1 MQGKN
6 WRGMSNYPAKRFKCE
21 YSVLCEK
28 HTNTQWKLTVDA
40 EHISTHPHQVVIF
53 SETSSGAACRAIAE
67 ALHVDSSSIETQI
80 HISPRDD
87 NVLPVP
93 TLVSNLHD
101 MLCREVPLPYPPC
114 AGAFSTHTADILSVG
129 YDFVQALAQRVFE
142 TLGPGYSETIY
153 HKALAQELS
162 MSCIPHEMERVIPV
176 TYRNMQIGV
185 VRADIVVQAKMV
197 VELKAVAKIT
207 PAHLQQAQRY
217 GTLLS
222 LSEVMVINFPVV
234 ATANIEVHVL
244 RETWQ
249 NVTSGV

>member
-1 MQGKN
+1 
-6 WRGMSNYPAKRFKCE
+6 MSTPHPAKRFKCE
-21 YSVLCEK
+21 YSVVCEEHSK
-28 HTNTQWKLTVDA
+28 TQWKLTLDA
-40 EHISTHPHQVVIF
+40 EHISTHPRQLVIF
-53 SETSSGAACRAIAE
+53 SQTSSAGACRAIAE
-67 ALHVDSSSIETQI
+67 ALHVDSASIETQI
-80 HISPRDD
+80 SISPRDD
-87 NVLPVP
+87 NVQPGHLY
-93 TLVSNLHD
+93 D
-101 MLCREVPLPYPPC
+101 MLCREVPLPYQPR
-114 AGAFSTHTADILSVG
+114 AGAVSTHTPDIPGVG
-129 YDFVQALAQRVFE
+129 YDVVHTLAQRVFE

-176 TYRNMQIGV
+176 TYHNMQIGV

-222 LSEVMVINFPVV
+222 LREVMVINFPAVT
-234 ATANIEVHVL
+234 TANVEVHVL
-244 RETWQ
+244 RDTWQ